1 MFEIKNDLSSTV
13 VEVDEEMKYNN
24 IMSTTRLCHTCK
36 DQFRTSKEVSSKL
49 SNPLR
54 KICQQCYDKC
64 NEEIS
69 KKKTTNL
76 AYDRMKEKLFL
87 YLKNNNYD
95 YIKSKKKEFIMKFMF
110 DNKIKSTH
118 Y

>member
-1 MFEIKNDLSSTV
+1 
-13 VEVDEEMKYNN
+13 
-24 IMSTTRLCHTCK
+24 
-36 DQFRTSKEVSSKL
+36 
-49 SNPLR
+49 
-54 KICQQCYDKC
+54 
-64 NEEIS
+64 
-69 KKKTTNL
+69 
-76 AYDRMKEKLFL
+76 MKEKLFL